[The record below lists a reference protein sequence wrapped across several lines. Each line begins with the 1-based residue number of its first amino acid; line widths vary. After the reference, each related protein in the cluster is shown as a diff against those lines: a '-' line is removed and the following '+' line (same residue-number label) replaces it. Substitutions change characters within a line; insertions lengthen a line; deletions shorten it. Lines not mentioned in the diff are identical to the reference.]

1 MSATSS
7 LTGLT
12 FNVTSGNPST
22 HVGSQQIPVSVLT
35 SGNNSIPITDSN
47 ILAALNSGNNVNH
60 HLTCSHGSG
69 VSVFDVAGTPY
80 VPPPPVTLDTNG
92 IVKYTKLS
100 IPSSPFFVE
109 ANLRGTPEWF
119 AVVNDTSETIIRN
132 YAKNVSQP
140 ITNPAVSPFVVNGN
154 KIPFM
159 NIVTTLITNM
169 VSLFD
174 NASTFNEDI
183 SSWDTSNVVNMTG
196 MFANAHEFNQPI
208 GSWITSK
215 VTSMNGMFANAHE
228 FNQPIGSWITS
239 KVTSMN
245 GMFANAHEFNQPI
258 GSWITSKVT
267 SMNGMFANA
276 HEFNQPIG
284 SWITSKVTSM
294 NGMFANAHEFNQ
306 PIGSWITSKVTLM
319 MGMFSGAQSFNQ
331 NIGLWD
337 TSKVGSMYMMF
348 YYAQSFNQDISKWN
362 VSSVTQNAD
371 FSTGSGLNNTN
382 NPFYIPPDNITAVQ
396 VFNRRNVRVFLTHL
410 STSTNNWNP
419 LNMGVGYAFD
429 QGLSSYKPSSNV
441 TKIQN
446 AVGNLPYNY
455 RLDFAVDFDITS
467 NFVNVDIR
475 TDYVAYF
482 SQNNVPITHF
492 ST

>member
-1 MSATSS
+1 MSSISS

-12 FNVTSGNPST
+12 LNVTSGNPST
-22 HVGSQQIPVSVLT
+22 LVGSQQIPVSGLT
-35 SGNNSIPITDSN
+35 SGNNSIPITNSN
-47 ILAALNSGNNVNH
+47 ILAVLNSGNNVNH
-60 HLTCSHGSG
+60 YLTCSHGSG

-80 VPPPPVTLDTNG
+80 PPPPVTLDTNG

-132 YAKNVSQP
+132 YAKNVNQP

-169 VSLFD
+169 VSFFED
-174 NASTFNEDI
+174 ASTFNEDI
-183 SSWDTSNVVNMTG
+183 SSWDTSNVTNMYAIFFNAIRFNNNGNPNIKNWNTSKVTSMYGAFYNARVFNQPIGSWNTSNVLNMTG
-196 MFANAHEFNQPI
+196 MFNNAYEFNQPI

-215 VTSMNGMFANAHE
+215 VTSMYGMFENASK
-228 FNQPIGSWITS
+228 FNQNIGSWD
-239 KVTSMN
+239 
-245 GMFANAHEFNQPI
+245 
-258 GSWITSKVT
+258 
-267 SMNGMFANA
+267 
-276 HEFNQPIG
+276 
-284 SWITSKVTSM
+284 
-294 NGMFANAHEFNQ
+294 
-306 PIGSWITSKVTLM
+306 TSKVTLM
-319 MGMFSGAQSFNQ
+319 MSMFSGAEKFNQ

-362 VSSVTQNAD
+362 VSSVTQNPPPD

-382 NPFYIPPDNITAVQ
+382 NPFYIPPDNITAVE

-419 LNMGVGYAFD
+419 LNMGVGYAFS
-429 QGLSSYKPSSNV
+429 QGLSGYKPSSNV
-441 TKIQN
+441 TKVQN

-455 RLDFAVDFDITS
+455 RLDFVVDFDITS
-467 NFVNVDIR
+467 SFVDVDIR
-475 TDYVAYF
+475 TDSVVYF
-482 SQNNVPITHF
+482 SKINVPITHY
-492 ST
+492 TT

>member
-1 MSATSS
+1 MSAISS

-22 HVGSQQIPVSVLT
+22 LVGSQQIPVSGLT
-35 SGNNSIPITDSN
+35 SGNNSISITDSN
-47 ILAALNSGNNVNH
+47 ILAVLNSGNNVNH

-80 VPPPPVTLDTNG
+80 PPPPVTLDTNG

-169 VSLFD
+169 VSLFED
-174 NASTFNEDI
+174 ATTFNEDI
-183 SSWDTSNVVNMTG
+183 SSWDTSNVTNMYAMFFNAIRFNNNGNPNIKNWNTSKVTNMYGAFYNARVFNQPIGSWNTSNVNNMTG
-196 MFANAHEFNQPI
+196 MFHNGYEFNQPI

-215 VTSMNGMFANAHE
+215 VTSMYGMFENASK
-228 FNQPIGSWITS
+228 FNQNIGSWD
-239 KVTSMN
+239 
-245 GMFANAHEFNQPI
+245 
-258 GSWITSKVT
+258 
-267 SMNGMFANA
+267 
-276 HEFNQPIG
+276 
-284 SWITSKVTSM
+284 
-294 NGMFANAHEFNQ
+294 
-306 PIGSWITSKVTLM
+306 TSKVTLM
-319 MGMFSGAQSFNQ
+319 MSMFSGAQSFNQ
-331 NIGLWD
+331 NISLWD
-337 TSKVGSMYMMF
+337 TSKVGSMYAMF

-362 VSSVTQNAD
+362 VASVTQNVD
-371 FSTGSGLNNTN
+371 FSIGSGLTNTN
-382 NPFYIPPDNITAVQ
+382 NPFYIPPDNITAVE

-419 LNMGVGYAFD
+419 LNMGVGYSFD
-429 QGLSSYKPSSNV
+429 QGMGGYKLSSNV
-441 TKIQN
+441 TKVQN

-455 RLDFAVDFDITS
+455 RLDFVVDFDITS
-467 NFVNVDIR
+467 SFVIVSIR
-475 TDYVAYF
+475 TDSVVYF
-482 SQNNVPITHF
+482 EKNVPITHY

>member
-1 MSATSS
+1 MSANVTSS

-22 HVGSQQIPVSVLT
+22 LVGSQQISVSGLT

-47 ILAALNSGNNVNH
+47 ILAVLNSGNNVNH

-80 VPPPPVTLDTNG
+80 PPPPVTLDTNG

-119 AVVNDTSETIIRN
+119 AVVNNTSETIIRN

-169 VSLFD
+169 VSFFE

-183 SSWDTSNVVNMTG
+183 SSWDTSNVTNMYYMFSNTITFNNNGNPNIKNWNTSKVTNMNSAFHTARVFNQPIGSWNTSNVVNMSG
-196 MFANAHEFNQPI
+196 MFANAREFNQPI

-215 VTSMNGMFANAHE
+215 VTNMSGMFENASK
-228 FNQPIGSWITS
+228 FNQNIGSWD
-239 KVTSMN
+239 
-245 GMFANAHEFNQPI
+245 
-258 GSWITSKVT
+258 
-267 SMNGMFANA
+267 
-276 HEFNQPIG
+276 
-284 SWITSKVTSM
+284 
-294 NGMFANAHEFNQ
+294 
-306 PIGSWITSKVTLM
+306 TSKVTLM
-319 MGMFSGAQSFNQ
+319 MSMFSGAQSFNQ

-337 TSKVGSMYMMF
+337 TSKVGSMYAMF

-362 VSSVTQNAD
+362 VSSVTQKPPID
-371 FSTGSGLNNTN
+371 FSTGSGLTNTN
-382 NPFYIPPDNITAVQ
+382 NPFYIPPDDITAVE

-410 STSTNNWNP
+410 SISTNNWNP
-419 LNMGVGYAFD
+419 LNMGVGYTFQ
-429 QGLSSYKPSSNV
+429 QGMGGYIPSSNV
-441 TKIQN
+441 TKVQN

-455 RLDFAVDFDITS
+455 RLDFVVDFDITS
-467 NFVNVDIR
+467 SFVNVDIR
-475 TDYVAYF
+475 TDSVVYF
-482 SQNNVPITHF
+482 SKNYVPITHY

>member
-1 MSATSS
+1 MSSISS

-12 FNVTSGNPST
+12 LNVTSGNPST
-22 HVGSQQIPVSVLT
+22 LVGSQQIPVSGLT
-35 SGNNSIPITDSN
+35 SGNNSIPITNSN
-47 ILAALNSGNNVNH
+47 ILAVLNSGNNVNH
-60 HLTCSHGSG
+60 YLTCSHGSG

-80 VPPPPVTLDTNG
+80 PPPPVTLDTNG

-132 YAKNVSQP
+132 YAKNVNQP

-169 VSLFD
+169 VSFFED
-174 NASTFNEDI
+174 ASTFNEDI
-183 SSWDTSNVVNMTG
+183 SSWDTSNVTNMYAIFFNAIRFNNNGNPNIKNWNTSKVTSMYGAFYNARVFNQPIGSWNTSNVLNMTG
-196 MFANAHEFNQPI
+196 MFNNAYEFNQPI

-215 VTSMNGMFANAHE
+215 VTSMYGMFENASK
-228 FNQPIGSWITS
+228 FNQNIGSWD
-239 KVTSMN
+239 
-245 GMFANAHEFNQPI
+245 
-258 GSWITSKVT
+258 
-267 SMNGMFANA
+267 
-276 HEFNQPIG
+276 
-284 SWITSKVTSM
+284 
-294 NGMFANAHEFNQ
+294 
-306 PIGSWITSKVTLM
+306 TSKVTLM
-319 MGMFSGAQSFNQ
+319 MSMFSGAEKFNQ

-362 VSSVTQNAD
+362 VSSVTQNPPPD

-382 NPFYIPPDNITAVQ
+382 NPFYIPPPDNITAVE

-419 LNMGVGYAFD
+419 LNMGVGYSFE
-429 QGLSSYKPSSNV
+429 QGLSGYKPSSNV
-441 TKIQN
+441 TKVQN

-455 RLDFAVDFDITS
+455 RLDFVVDFDITS
-467 NFVNVDIR
+467 SFVDVDIR
-475 TDYVAYF
+475 TDSVVYF
-482 SQNNVPITHF
+482 SKINVPITHY
-492 ST
+492 TT

>member
-1 MSATSS
+1 MSAPSS

-22 HVGSQQIPVSVLT
+22 LVGSQQIPVSSLT

-47 ILAALNSGNNVNH
+47 ILAVLNSGNNVNH
-60 HLTCSHGSG
+60 HLTCSHGGG

-80 VPPPPVTLDTNG
+80 PPPPVMLDTNG

-132 YAKNVSQP
+132 YAKNVNQP

-169 VSLFD
+169 VSFFE

-183 SSWDTSNVVNMTG
+183 SSWDTSNVTNMYA
-196 MFANAHEFNQPI
+196 MFANASKFNNNGNPNIKNWNTSKVTNMYSAFHTARVFNQPI
-208 GSWITSK
+208 GSWNTFN
-215 VTSMNGMFANAHE
+215 VQNMNGMFANAHE

-239 KVTSMN
+239 KVNSMY
-245 GMFANAHEFNQPI
+245 GMFENALKFNQDI
-258 GSWITSKVT
+258 GSWDTSKV
-267 SMNGMFANA
+267 
-276 HEFNQPIG
+276 IY
-284 SWITSKVTSM
+284 
-294 NGMFANAHEFNQ
+294 
-306 PIGSWITSKVTLM
+306 M
-319 MGMFSGAQSFNQ
+319 MSLFSGAQSFNQ
-331 NIGLWD
+331 NIGLWN
-337 TSKVGSMYMMF
+337 TSKVENMYMMF
-348 YYAQSFNQDISKWN
+348 SGAQSFNQDISKWN
-362 VSSVTQNAD
+362 VSSVIQNPPYN
-371 FSTGSGLNNTN
+371 FSTGSGLTNTN
-382 NPFYIPPDNITAVQ
+382 NPFYIPPDNITAVE
-396 VFNRRNVRVFLTHL
+396 VFNRRWVRVFLTHL

-419 LNMGVGYAFD
+419 LNMGVGYAFN
-429 QGLSSYKPSSNV
+429 QGMSGYTPSSSV

-455 RLDFAVDFDITS
+455 RLDFGVNFDITS